1 MKLISKVFNRP
12 FKFKTGDTILALLF
26 FASIGL
32 TVWAVNIYRLT
43 IIDTTLLFIV
53 SAIGA
58 VIAFFAINLIIK
70 SSYSKIWTL
79 FISIVIGSGTF
90 YFGLL
95 FLNQTFSD
103 KKIINE
109 DFQIMNKG
117 TLGRSRPTRCFQP
130 YATIDFYGTEKQLV
144 FSCDFVEAVKNS
156 SKVSLAYSQ
165 GLFGFYIIKTKQ
177 LGH

>member
-1 MKLISKVFNRP
+1 MKLISKAFNRQ
-12 FKFKTGDTILALLF
+12 FKFKTGDIILALLF
-26 FASIGL
+26 FASICL

-53 SAIGA
+53 SAIGS
-58 VIAFFAINLIIK
+58 VIAFFAINLLIK

-95 FLNQTFSD
+95 FLNQAFSD

-109 DFQIMNKG
+109 DFQIISTG

-130 YATIDFYGTEKQLV
+130 YATIDFHGTEKQLV
-144 FSCDFVEAVKNS
+144 FYCDFAETIKNS
-156 SKVSLAYSQ
+156 SKVSLTYSK

-177 LGH
+177 LIH